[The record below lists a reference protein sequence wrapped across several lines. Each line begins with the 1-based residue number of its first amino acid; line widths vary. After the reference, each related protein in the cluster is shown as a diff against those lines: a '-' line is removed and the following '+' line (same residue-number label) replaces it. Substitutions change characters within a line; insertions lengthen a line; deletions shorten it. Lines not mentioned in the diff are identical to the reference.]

1 MPTVTVKIYT
11 KTGDDGTTSLFD
23 GTRVP
28 KTHVRVV
35 AYGTVDELNAHL
47 GAAIAAGLPS
57 PLGEWTTAIQR
68 DLFALGAR
76 LADPGRRI
84 AARVEKAVVDDAAIT
99 RLEGWIDTLEQD
111 LPPLR
116 QFILAGGSPAGAALH
131 VARTICR
138 RAEVE
143 SLRIDDGEVEPVVL
157 TYLNRLSD
165 LLFVMAR
172 AANHRAGVAEQI
184 W

>member
-1 MPTVTVKIYT
+1 MRIYT

-23 GTRVP
+23 GTRVSKAHP
-28 KTHVRVV
+28 RVV
-35 AYGTVDELNAHL
+35 AYGAVDELNAQL
-47 GAAIAAGLPS
+47 GAVIAAGVDDGLRGQ
-57 PLGEWTTAIQR
+57 LTHLQR

-76 LADPGRRI
+76 LADPRHTI
-84 AARVEKAVVDDAAIT
+84 AARVEKATIGHADVA
-99 RLEGWIDTLEQD
+99 RLEGWIDGLEIA

-116 QFILAGGSPAGAALH
+116 HFILAGGSPAGAALH

-138 RAEVE
+138 RAEADA
-143 SLRIDDGEVEPVVL
+143 LRVGDGEVEAVVL
-157 TYLNRLSD
+157 VYLNRLSD

-172 AANHRAGVAEQI
+172 AANARAGVPEQI

>member
-1 MPTVTVKIYT
+1 MKIYT

-28 KTHVRVV
+28 KTHPRVV
-35 AYGTVDELNAHL
+35 AYGCVDELNAHL
-47 GAAIAAGLPS
+47 GAAVAAGLDS
-57 PLGEWTTAIQR
+57 ELSATAQHIQR

-76 LADPGRRI
+76 LADPSHRI
-84 AARVEKAVVDDAAIT
+84 APRVEKASLGEADVA
-99 RLEGWIDTLEQD
+99 RLEQWIDAFEAT

-116 QFILAGGSPAGAALH
+116 HFILAGGSPAGAALH

-138 RAEVE
+138 RAEAE
-143 SLRIDDGEVEPVVL
+143 ALRIGEGAAEPVVL
-157 TYLNRLSD
+157 VYLNRLSD

-172 AANHRAGVAEQI
+172 VANARAGVPEQI